1 MTFLGELILILFSS
15 IILGQIF
22 TRLKMPT
29 VIGQLISGI
38 LLGPALLNWVKP
50 SDLISLFSQFG
61 IILLMFLAG
70 LESDLGLL
78 KKYFKLSFTIAA
90 IGVILPITFI
100 GLASYLFGMS
110 ILEAIFIGIVFSATS
125 VSISVVVL
133 QEQGQLHSRAGTAI
147 LGAAIVDD
155 ILAVIVLSIF
165 TAFSHSGKNSGP
177 TTNLFLN
184 FALEIGYFGFIWLI
198 YRLTPK
204 LMQLAS
210 KMTVNHASDI
220 AALILVLTLAWS
232 ANYVGLSDV
241 IGAFFGGLALRQ
253 TPQHQKI
260 EHSID
265 TIGYAVFIPVF
276 FANIGLAITFSSF
289 KQDLG
294 FICVLTIL
302 AIISKF
308 WAGKYSSELFG
319 FNKNE
324 GNIVGAGMISRGE
337 VALIVAQLGQ
347 SSHLFPQNIYSSLI
361 IAVVITTILSP
372 FILNHFIKS
381 ETLFNR

>member
-29 VIGQLISGI
+29 VIGQLLSGI
-38 LLGPALLNWVKP
+38 LLGPALLNWIKP
-50 SDLISLFSQFG
+50 DNLISLFSQFG

-70 LESDLGLL
+70 LESNLELL
-78 KKYFKLSFTIAA
+78 KKYFKLSFTIATT
-90 IGVILPITFI
+90 GVILPITFI

-110 ILEAIFIGIVFSATS
+110 ILEATFIGIVFSATS

-147 LGAAIVDD
+147 LGAAIFDD
-155 ILAVIVLSIF
+155 ILAVVVLSLF
-165 TAFSHSGKNSGP
+165 TAFSHSGENSGP
-177 TTNLFLN
+177 TTNIFLN

-204 LMQLAS
+204 LMQLTS

-220 AALILVLTLAWS
+220 AALSLVLMLAWT
-232 ANYVGLSDV
+232 ADYVGLSDV

-260 EHSID
+260 QRSID
-265 TIGYAVFIPVF
+265 TIGYAIFIPVF
-276 FANIGLAITFSSF
+276 FTNIGLAITFASF
-289 KQDLG
+289 KQDLV
-294 FICVLTIL
+294 FISVLTIL

-308 WAGKYSSELFG
+308 WAGKYSSKLFG
-319 FNKNE
+319 FSKNE

-347 SSHLFPQNIYSSLI
+347 SIHLISQDIYSSI
-361 IAVVITTILSP
+361 IVVIIITTILSP
-372 FILNHFIKS
+372 FILNYFIQ
-381 ETLFNR
+381 NNQ